1 MMTNSL
7 KSEIRPNF
15 LDWAKALGIFLV
27 IFGHYAGVL
36 KIPFSTNNFLWYNTY
51 NVTLFHMPLFFIIA
65 GMLFKVRPIKEEF
78 KKGVYGL
85 MIPYFLISVI
95 CLIVYTIIK
104 TVSVNEFI
112 KMIIG
117 ILSGYDFFH
126 YGDFEKISGA
136 LWFVWSLFCIKIAIS
151 LYYHLIKIK
160 KHLLAYGIMVLCFI
174 TAIITIFKGAVF
186 PFRIDSSSIGL
197 LFFIIGFKG
206 KNYFEKINLV
216 NLKYLLSILGIA
228 LIVLAIS
235 IYFNIDYDDI
245 HSKPSINWCL
255 WGNNFILYVI
265 SGISGTVMIFSLSRL
280 ISGFKNNII
289 MNISNGTMIILG
301 FNFLLYS
308 FFDGII
314 KSDNFFIAV
323 LFSLFI
329 LFLSYIIIILAKKY
343 LPILLDGK
351 IVKI

>member
-1 MMTNSL
+1 MTL
-7 KSEIRPNF
+7 PEIRPNY
-15 LDWAKALGIFLV
+15 LDWAKVLGIFIV
-27 IFGHYAGVL
+27 VFGHYHSL
-36 KIPFSTNNFLWYNTY
+36 MSIPFQNNLLWNNTY
-51 NVTLFHMPLFFIIA
+51 NIASFHMQLFFIIA
-65 GMLFKVRPIKEEF
+65 GVLFKVRPIKEEF
-78 KKGVYGL
+78 KKSVHRL
-85 MIPYFLISVI
+85 LIPYFIISAI
-95 CLIVYTIIK
+95 CLIIYTIIND
-104 TVSVNEFI
+104 VSVKEFI
-112 KMIIG
+112 KNIIG

-126 YGDFEKISGA
+126 YAGFGKISGP
-136 LWFVWSLFCIKIAIS
+136 LWFVWSLFCIKIVIS

-160 KHLLAYGIMVLCFI
+160 KPILAYGIMILCFI
-174 TAIITIFKGAVF
+174 TAIVTIFKGAVF

-206 KNYFEKINLV
+206 KYYFEKINLA
-216 NLKYLLSILGIA
+216 NIKYVLLISGVA
-228 LIVLAIS
+228 LLILAIS

-245 HSKPSINWCL
+245 NSKPSINWCI
-255 WGNNFILYVI
+255 WGNNFMLYVI
-265 SGISGTVMIFSLSRL
+265 SGISGSVLIFSLSRL

-301 FNFLLYS
+301 FNMLLYS
-308 FFDGII
+308 FFNGII

-329 LFLSYIIIILAKKY
+329 LSLSYIIIILAKKY